1 MTLRQILQ
9 SATLKSEELIDK
21 LSNTSNQAVK
31 TRESLFAELSDELAR
46 YVELEEQHLIPLL
59 RKDPETKALAAE
71 AVKGN
76 KELKSRLAEL
86 SALPKDDDAF
96 LAKVADLNKGLQQ
109 HVRDERKELL
119 PAVLKVLSDEEAQE
133 VASRIQD
140 GLADAERARRETRQR
155 ETEQA
160 RREREDTEQVAEA
173 QRTAIRA
180 QKEAQRDARQSI
192 ANTADMIERE
202 ATSAAEGVRHVAA
215 DMAES
220 AERATAAA
228 REAMTIY
235 SGTAR
240 QAGDDVRVLIESS
253 NSALKTVAEVPT
265 AWMEWANK
273 TARASTEASQ
283 RLLACRTMKELAET
297 QRDIVGNALRDW
309 MEGSSKLLEIT
320 QRASR
325 QALRPLDARLS

>member
-192 ANTADMIERE
+192 ANTADMIKRE